1 MVSFLVKIICL
12 QQLRFPQKDSLNLI
26 FVTEF
31 TESVRKRIR
40 CGNLGRQP
48 NPSPLGHQITDSQKV
63 FKLTL
68 QFMHIDFISP
78 PVWVSK
84 NPNTQSL

>member
-12 QQLRFPQKDSLNLI
+12 QQLRFPQKDSLSLI

-40 CGNLGRQP
+40 CGNL
-48 NPSPLGHQITDSQKV
+48 
-63 FKLTL
+63 
-68 QFMHIDFISP
+68 
-78 PVWVSK
+78 
-84 NPNTQSL
+84 